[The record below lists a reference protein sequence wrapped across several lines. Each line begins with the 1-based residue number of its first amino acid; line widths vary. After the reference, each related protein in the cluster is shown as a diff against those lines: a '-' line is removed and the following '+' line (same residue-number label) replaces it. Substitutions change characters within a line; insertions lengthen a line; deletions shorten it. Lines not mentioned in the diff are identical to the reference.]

1 MNLKTTLCIA
11 FLFALLSVPAF
22 AQQDPADLGARD
34 SIFVTMTQPSI
45 NGEHST
51 FTMEVWF
58 FNDANN
64 VASAG
69 IGFTW
74 DNPNLQMISAT
85 ESPEALAAFNL
96 GRWMYYK
103 NNIDS
108 TNSNQLFQFSGA
120 RIMGDGVIASPSPKL
135 IATYEFALSDW
146 SVLDTICID
155 SIVFSGGTVTSFVD
169 AATNT
174 EYKPYF
180 AGLHCVG
187 DPDAPQLG
195 TLVVDP
201 TELNFEAEVGGT
213 SPQQS
218 FLVSEAGEDAIV
230 YDATAT
236 EPWVVLGN
244 AQNVTPGTVTVDIN
258 TAGLA
263 VGTYPA
269 QINVTSGGAGNV
281 ATVNV
286 NLVVA
291 QGNLEP
297 ILDPIGNKSGDEN
310 TLIAFTVTASDPD
323 ATIPDILSST
333 LPMGATFVDNGNGTA
348 DFSWTPDFTQAGDYP
363 ITFTASDGDLT
374 DEETITI
381 TVINVNRAP
390 ELTEIGDQM
399 VDEKAN
405 LNFIVTASDL
415 DNDALTLTT
424 SALPGTATFVDNG
437 DGTGT
442 FDWTPSN
449 TESGSYP
456 VTFTV
461 SDGEADVDEAITIVV
476 TDIDGFQVMPGVLDF
491 TAIVNTT
498 NPPSKTFNVS
508 VSDSSLIGFI
518 VSEDATWFSAT
529 PATGITPTDVTVEVD
544 ITGLLVGSYT
554 DTITIAPDL
563 GTLTNLKALAPE
575 ELEPVFVVVNLN
587 VVEPAKILAVN
598 PTELF
603 FEVYQGTSWLDGQTF
618 DITEV
623 GGTAIEYFLTPGA
636 PWISVAD
643 TNGVTPGT
651 ATVNAVYS
659 GLAPGAYLDSIEV
672 VAPEA
677 ENPTLWVK
685 VNLTVIECPTL
696 TTEDA
701 TVFETQIFAGETATW
716 NTSLSLTS
724 SGPDELG
731 WTAVDTDYFTF
742 DASEGETPASVG
754 LAYAHMFDTE
764 GVYADTTVINGMS
777 LDEGVDCASQ
787 ITLIANVT
795 VHRPPSADTV
805 IVVNTPAVP
814 GQHNVAVPVVFSNS
828 CQLEGLSVS
837 LQWQG
842 PGILLDSVSFV
853 GSAIEYVDDK
863 AATIHEGMNVVNIM
877 ANVGTQSLV
886 PIGSQQLWANLYFTL
901 ECEIEDGTYAIT
913 CDADTG
919 IYFTRDCGEGSETD
933 FPEYIQGNII
943 VGPASNFICG
953 YVVDPDMN
961 EIVGA
966 TVELWDNFPIDDV
979 TMSTTSS
986 GIGSFAFDGIMNV
999 PFDVYAYMD
1008 GYYPGVVEDINFGEK
1023 GIIIV
1028 LHPIPDYPY
1037 VTPSQWVDYYCPSG
1051 ENMYFGGLL
1060 PIGSVVEAFTQD
1072 GLLVGQ
1078 KTVLER
1084 GKYGFMPVYRG
1095 NSDLDDNGAITDD
1108 VISFSINGLPA
1119 VASGNT
1125 VYPATNDEPMTV
1137 CLEVRGTT
1145 EKECTLVSGWNL
1157 VSWNVNTD
1165 TDAILDVLGPIM
1177 ADIDVVLGF
1186 EQGGLTYDPELPEFS
1201 TLHRVDHL
1209 SGYWIRVK
1217 DEVAEVTLTT
1227 VGLPV
1232 PETTPI
1238 PVTAGWNLVSYLPEI
1253 DMAADL
1259 GLASIHDMLT
1269 VAYGF
1274 DIDNGIQIYRP
1285 DGGGFNTLTDLY
1297 PCNGYWVKVT
1307 DNGTLMYPGMV
1318 GGGEVFATSVASQTS
1333 KINSRD
1339 AGVVTTTNWI
1349 NLYSSALTL
1358 DGKPVASGATIT
1370 AHAADNDKL
1379 IGSFTLSTDGKFGF
1393 MPVYADGA
1401 EEVNGVVSG
1410 DEFYLMIDDVR
1421 SNETFTMAANGSR
1434 IEVGPLTAGKGANLP
1449 TEYSLVQNYP
1459 NPFNPSTTISFALPQ
1474 AGNAKVEVFNVLG
1487 RLIATPF
1494 NGQAEAGETHVVWD
1508 GRDNSGDQ
1516 AASGVYFYRLSAD
1529 TYTETKKM
1537 MLLK

>member
-22 AQQDPADLGARD
+22 AQQSEADLGARD
-34 SIFVTMTQPSI
+34 SILVELTQPSV
-45 NGEHST
+45 NGDDST
-51 FTMEVWF
+51 FTMDMF
-58 FNDANN
+58 IFNDSND
-64 VASAG
+64 VASVG
-69 IGFTW
+69 IGFVW
-74 DNPNLQMISAT
+74 DNPNLQLVNAEMTPEAISA
-85 ESPEALAAFNL
+85 FNFL
-96 GRWMYYK
+96 KFLYYK
-103 NNIDS
+103 NDIDS
-108 TNSNQLFQFSGA
+108 SNAYRYFQFGA
-120 RIMGDGVIASPSPKL
+120 SRMFGPGIAAGEGRTHL
-135 IATYEFALSDW
+135 ATYEFTLSDW
-146 SVLDTICID
+146 SVLDSICID
-155 SIVFSGGTVTSFVD
+155 SIVFSGSTITSFVD
-169 AATNT
+169 NATNV

-195 TLVVDP
+195 TLAVDP
-201 TELNFEAEVGGT
+201 TVLNFEAEIGGT
-213 SPQQS
+213 APQQS
-218 FLVSEAGEDAIV
+218 FLVSEASDDAIA
-230 YDATAT
+230 YSATAS
-236 EPWVVLGN
+236 EDWVVLGN
-244 AQNVTPGTVTVDIN
+244 AENSTPGTVTVDIS
-258 TAGLA
+258 TTGLG
-263 VGTYPA
+263 VGTHPA
-269 QINVTSGGAGNV
+269 QINVTSDGAGNV

-286 NLVVA
+286 NLIVT
-291 QGNLEP
+291 QGNQEP
-297 ILDPIGNKSGDEN
+297 VLDPIGDKSGDEN

-323 ATIPDILSST
+323 ATVPDILSST
-333 LPMGATFVDNGNGTA
+333 LPTGATFVDNGNGTA
-348 DFSWTPDFTQAGDYP
+348 DFSWTPDFTQAGAYP

-374 DEETITI
+374 DDEAITI
-381 TVINVNRAP
+381 TVFNVNRAP
-390 ELTEIGDQM
+390 ELTAIGDQM
-399 VDEKAN
+399 VDEEAN
-405 LNFIVTASDL
+405 LNFTVTASDL
-415 DNDALTLTT
+415 DDDALTLTT
-424 SALPGTATFVDNG
+424 STLPGTATFVDNG

-442 FDWTPSN
+442 FDWTPTN
-449 TESGSYP
+449 TESGNYP

-461 SDGEADVDEAITIVV
+461 TDGDASADEAITIVV
-476 TDIDGFQVMPGVLDF
+476 TDIDGFRVTPGVLDF

-498 NPPSKTFNVS
+498 NPPSKAFNVS
-508 VSDSSLIGFI
+508 VSDGSLVGFT
-518 VSEDATWFSAT
+518 VTEDATWFSAT
-529 PATGITPTDVTVEVD
+529 PTSGTTPTDVTVEVD
-544 ITGLLVGSYT
+544 IAGLLVGSYT
-554 DTITIAPDL
+554 DTITIAPNI
-563 GTLTNLKALAPE
+563 GTLTNLKTLAPE
-575 ELEPVFVVVNLN
+575 ELEPVFVVVNLD
-587 VVEPAKILAVN
+587 VVEPAKILAVD
-598 PTELF
+598 PAELY
-603 FEVYQGTSWLDGQTF
+603 FEVYQGAASLDGQTF
-618 DITEV
+618 NITEV
-623 GGTAIEYFLTPGA
+623 GGTAIEYFLAPGA
-636 PWISVAD
+636 GWISVAD
-643 TNGVTPGT
+643 TTGMTPGT
-651 ATVNAVYS
+651 ATVNALYS
-659 GLAPGAYLDSIEV
+659 GLAPGTYLDSIKVE
-672 VAPEA
+672 APDA
-677 ENPTLWVK
+677 ENPNMWVRIH
-685 VNLTVIECPTL
+685 LTVNECPVL
-696 TTEDA
+696 MTEDA
-701 TVFETQIFAGETATW
+701 TAFDIQIFAGETAEL
-716 NTSLSLTS
+716 NGNLALTS
-724 SGPDELG
+724 SRPEELG
-731 WTAVDTDYFTF
+731 FTTIATDYFAFGTG
-742 DASEGETPASVG
+742 SGETPATVG
-754 LAYAHMFDTE
+754 FAYAHMFDTE
-764 GVYADTTVINGMS
+764 GTYADTTVILGAS
-777 LDEGVDCASQ
+777 LEEGVDCTSQ
-787 ITLIANVT
+787 IMLVANVT
-795 VHRPPSADTV
+795 VYRPPSADTV

-842 PGILLDSVSFV
+842 PGVLLDSVSFV

-863 AATIHEGMNVVNIM
+863 VATIDGGMNAVSIT

-913 CDADTG
+913 CNADTDVS
-919 IYFTRDCGEGSETD
+919 FTRNCGEGSETD
-933 FPEYIQGNII
+933 IPEYIPGNII
-943 VGPASNFICG
+943 VGSASNFVCG

-1023 GIIIV
+1023 GIMIV
-1028 LHPIPDYPY
+1028 LNPIPDYPY
-1037 VTPSQWVDYYCPSG
+1037 VTPSEWVDYYCPSG

-1060 PIGSVVEAFTQD
+1060 PIGAVVEAHTQD

-1078 KTVLER
+1078 KTVIER

-1095 NSDLDDNGAITDD
+1095 NSDLDDNGAMTGDI
-1108 VISFSINGLPA
+1108 ISFTINGLPA
-1119 VASGNT
+1119 VAMGNT
-1125 VYPATNDEPMTV
+1125 EYPATNDEYMAV

-1145 EKECTLVSGWNL
+1145 EKECSLVSGWNL

-1253 DMAADL
+1253 DMTADL

-1274 DIDNGIQIYRP
+1274 DTDLGIQLYRP
-1285 DGGGFNTLTDLY
+1285 DGGGFNTLADLY

-1333 KINSRD
+1333 KVNSRD

-1358 DGKPVASGATIT
+1358 DGKTVASGATIT

-1393 MPVYADGA
+1393 MPVYADGS

-1421 SNETFTMAANGSR
+1421 SNETFTMADNGSR

-1459 NPFNPSTTISFALPQ
+1459 NPFNPTTTISFAMPQ
-1474 AGNAKVEVFNVLG
+1474 AGHAKVEVFNVLG

-1494 NGQAEAGETHVVWD
+1494 NGQAEAGETQVVWD